1 MSKVGSRSTAS
12 LPPEP
17 VDIIRS
23 MSCYR
28 RVKLNVGGLPHEVL
42 WRTLDRL
49 PRTRLGKLRDCKTHE
64 SLMDICDDYNLEENE
79 YFFDRHPG
87 AFTSILNFYRTGKLH
102 MMEEMCALSFSQE
115 LDYWGWMRSTWSRVA
130 RRGYHQKK
138 EQMNEELKREADTLK
153 DQDGEEFDNTCCS
166 EKRKKLWD
174 LLEKPGSSV
183 AAKVYITTFSDSI
196 LSVW

>member
-49 PRTRLGKLRDCKTHE
+49 PRTRLGKLQDCKTHE
-64 SLMDICDDYNLEENE
+64 TLMDVCDDYNLRGQWVLFWPAPRGVHVYTELLPHWEVAHDGGNV
-79 YFFDRHPG
+79 RPVLQPG
-87 AFTSILNFYRTGKLH
+87 AGLLG
-102 MMEEMCALSFSQE
+102 
-115 LDYWGWMRSTWSRVA
+115 G
-130 RRGYHQKK
+130 G
-138 EQMNEELKREADTLK
+138 
-153 DQDGEEFDNTCCS
+153 
-166 EKRKKLWD
+166 WD
-174 LLEKPGSSV
+174 LPGVVLPGTVPSKERADERGAQTGSW
-183 AAKVYITTFSDSI
+183 YSEWPGGRRIR
-196 LSVW
+196 